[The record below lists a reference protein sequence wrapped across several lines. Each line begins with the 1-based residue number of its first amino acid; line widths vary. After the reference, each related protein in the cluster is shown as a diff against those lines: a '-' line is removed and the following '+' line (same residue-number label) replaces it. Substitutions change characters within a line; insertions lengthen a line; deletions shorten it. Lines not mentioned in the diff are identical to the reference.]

1 MIRYRYT
8 VTLDAKGTF
17 VSAVSDQTRLREWA
31 IEEAQGV
38 IERGDFIVVDV
49 QVAEVGESV

>member
-1 MIRYRYT
+1 MTRYRYT

-17 VSAVSDQTRLREWA
+17 NSAVSDQTLLREWA

-38 IERGDFIVVDV
+38 VERGDFIVVDV
-49 QVAEVGESV
+49 QVAEVGEVV